1 MLSGTVKITSRIII
15 TCEQGDKRKMKVNDI
30 IAIRTSSGTVK
41 AGLKSFIRLF
51 EKRTDLKE
59 MLNISDEDIKALV
72 VSEDVMGKIYSEI
85 NNVKID

>member
-1 MLSGTVKITSRIII
+1 M
-15 TCEQGDKRKMKVNDI
+15 NDNNI

-41 AGLKSFIRLF
+41 AGIKSFISLF

-59 MLNISDEDIKALV
+59 TLNISDEDIKALA
-72 VSEDVMGKIYSEI
+72 VSEDIMGKIYSEI